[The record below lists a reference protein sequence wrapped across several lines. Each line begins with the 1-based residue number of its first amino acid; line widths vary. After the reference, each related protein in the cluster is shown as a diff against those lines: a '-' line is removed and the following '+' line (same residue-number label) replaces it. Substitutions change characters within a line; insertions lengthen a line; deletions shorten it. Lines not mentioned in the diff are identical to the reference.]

1 MIELTNDDSL
11 SISFFRSQPRRCFH
25 RAAKPIVAILIGCFF
40 LFSMDGAAMAGEA
53 SQGSGKDRPLPK
65 LKLTPPLFKE
75 WNFDKDTLNA
85 PPTEFSGI
93 FLNGMAQ
100 APWVVKMDRSA
111 PSRPHVL
118 VQTTGC
124 ADSTCYRLLLA
135 EGFMAEYIDLSVG
148 MKVVL
153 GASSGKGGLAFG
165 AKDNRNFY
173 AVVVSPE
180 TNIVE
185 VFLVQDGKP
194 LSLGQASLHPQPRAW
209 HFLRVR
215 RSTIISKKTI
225 EVSLD
230 NRLILAVSEST
241 LTSGNIGLVTF
252 GEGQFAFDNLRAVEL
267 LTSRPLSRPPAY

>member
-1 MIELTNDDSL
+1 MIELTKDDSL
-11 SISFFRSQPRRCFH
+11 PIFFFLGKPGGCFH
-25 RAAKPIVAILIGCFF
+25 RAAKPVFAILLGFF
-40 LFSMDGAAMAGEA
+40 LLFALEGAVIAGEA

-75 WNFDKDTLNA
+75 WNFDKDTLNS
-85 PPTEFSGI
+85 PPMGFSGDVSVRRSPT
-93 FLNGMAQ
+93 
-100 APWVVKMDRSA
+100 PWVVKMDRSA
-111 PSRPHVL
+111 PSRPHTL

-124 ADSTCYRLLLA
+124 ADSTCYQLLLA
-135 EGFMAEYIDLSVG
+135 KGFLAEYLDLSVG
-148 MKVVL
+148 IKMVI
-153 GASSGKGGLAFG
+153 GAPSGKGGLAFG
-165 AKDNRNFY
+165 AKDSRNFY
-173 AVVVSPE
+173 AALVSPE
-180 TNIVE
+180 TNRVE

-194 LSLGQASLHPQPRAW
+194 LSLGQAGINPQPRAW

-215 RSTIISKKTI
+215 RSTIISKRTI

-252 GEGQFAFDNLRAVEL
+252 GEGQFAFDNLRAMEL